1 MGVVGRQGR
10 GGPRPE
16 RTCRLDRQR
25 CGGEAPQR
33 AMRPKNTVPG
43 LKASAFPPLKESGPC
58 DGTVAVLLRAGADPR
73 AKSHLGMT
81 ALMMAAMGKCP
92 EALAILLPVS
102 CLNLKDDK
110 DLTAL
115 DYAVA
120 ENRKEEAKVLLE
132 AGARLPKDAPTK
144 EALFARWDALGRSRR
159 IALFMQALIPRL
171 GRGAHGAPP
180 GRPLLPDAQALQPA
194 PPGPSTGVVIRKN
207 ESRADQTRSVRR
219 GCSARRTLC
228 IKAYTA

>member
-1 MGVVGRQGR
+1 
-10 GGPRPE
+10 
-16 RTCRLDRQR
+16 
-25 CGGEAPQR
+25 
-33 AMRPKNTVPG
+33 MRPKNTVPG

-132 AGARLPKDAPTK
+132 AGARLPKDA
-144 EALFARWDALGRSRR
+144 
-159 IALFMQALIPRL
+159 
-171 GRGAHGAPP
+171 HGAPP